1 MKKKRIDENLLNNFQ
16 NLTKVLESIEDI
28 ENRINKLK
36 EREVERL
43 TIEFNTQN
51 YERRFNTTKKQVLSA
66 IMGQNEA
73 ATICQ
78 QIKSDNKVILIYKL

>member
-1 MKKKRIDENLLNNFQ
+1 MLNSKDFQ